1 MHIHG
6 VGPAIVE
13 VWGLAVGGWLS
24 LDRSG
29 ESDLLW
35 SRCTGTS
42 LGSQSDLR
50 MSASMPTAGGP
61 CQLWWW
67 WLKFPVT

>member
-6 VGPAIVE
+6 VGPAFVE

-42 LGSQSDLR
+42 LGSQSD
-50 MSASMPTAGGP
+50 
-61 CQLWWW
+61 
-67 WLKFPVT
+67 